1 MPGSFDCCSQNS
13 IFCFFWFDGTY
24 DFHLLIRLYG
34 HQHGKLEN
42 EQRKLL
48 SYNV

>member
-1 MPGSFDCCSQNS
+1 MLLSEFN
-13 IFCFFWFDGTY
+13 ILFFWFDGTY